1 LEGAAQLPPRAPV
14 TTHVTRPI
22 ATLLLV
28 LVAGTAAAAA
38 ATSAARFE
46 GRRCTPPQGH
56 RVADCRIARHG
67 TPDLSRAA
75 WRALRG
81 AEVTISRR
89 IDRLAANPDAGG
101 ARTWPLI
108 DSLAQPMGH
117 LEQEEGGRF
126 VLRALDGTPYRATT
140 VNVRGRGCAA
150 SSRQMSTAPL
160 VQVIA
165 GAAPAG
171 GTQGFVA
178 AAAID
183 RSTPAGAAALNA
195 FGAQKGTGCGP
206 ARREVGRV
214 RRLADPNVDPFAHA
228 RLSNGALNDV
238 KEYDAKPAFGNVVYF
253 MSNTTQVKVGGIARG
268 MVRVGTPVATV
279 DGFAR
284 CDPSSDGT
292 LTWRYESI
300 RTGVAGRPRL
310 YGWIPARCPARMRR

>member
-1 LEGAAQLPPRAPV
+1 MRLLL
-14 TTHVTRPI
+14 
-22 ATLLLV
+22 ATLV
-28 LVAGTAAAAA
+28 LTAVAA
-38 ATSAARFE
+38 ATTLAAVAPRSFE
-46 GRRCTPPQGH
+46 GRRCTPPTGH
-56 RVADCRIARHG
+56 KIADCRIARHG

-89 IDRLAANPDAGG
+89 IDRLAPNPDGGG
-101 ARTWPLI
+101 ARVWPLI
-108 DSLAQPMGH
+108 DSLAQPMGQ
-117 LEQEEGGRF
+117 LEQDDDGRF
-126 VLRALDGTPYRATT
+126 VLRALDGTPYRATR

-150 SSRQMSTAPL
+150 SARQMSTSPL
-160 VQVIA
+160 FQVIA

-206 ARREVGRV
+206 ARREIGRL

-228 RLSNGALNDV
+228 RLSDGAINDV
-238 KEYDAKPAFGNVVYF
+238 KEYDAKRAFGNVVYF
-253 MSNTTQVKVGGIARG
+253 MSNTTNVSVGGIARG
-268 MVRVGTPVATV
+268 MVRVGTPVAKADLFTV
-279 DGFAR
+279 

-292 LTWRYESI
+292 LTWRYWSI
-300 RTGVAGRPRL
+300 RTGVAARPRL
-310 YGWIPARCPARMRR
+310 YGWIPGRCPRS